1 MAETANGTAGRMGVL
16 DRFGGPQAWDI
27 HCAAQDAA
35 LAALKR
41 ANPSCGTCENG
52 IVCPDCGLAYC
63 KETCEWGDNF
73 APPCEYEGWVQK

>member
-1 MAETANGTAGRMGVL
+1 MGYPLRRAGR
-16 DRFGGPQAWDI
+16 RARGPQA
-27 HCAAQDAA
+27 
-35 LAALKR
+35 
-41 ANPSCGTCENG
+41 CEPQLRHVRDG